1 MPAGEAGASAGG
13 RPRGFG
19 GGAPLNMADIEP
31 RQPLEVLRE
40 RRLWGEALVDF
51 LELVLPGGRPRL
63 AVPLD
68 EESYLRVGFLLPS
81 LGCRD
86 LGIWVIFGI
95 IAQTV
100 SLTFNR
106 HLEMK

>member
-1 MPAGEAGASAGG
+1 
-13 RPRGFG
+13 
-19 GGAPLNMADIEP
+19 
-31 RQPLEVLRE
+31 VLRE
-40 RRLWGEALVDF
+40 RRLCVDVFVDF

-86 LGIWVIFGI
+86 LLVWVIFGI

-100 SLTFNR
+100 SIPFSR
-106 HLEMK
+106 HLVMK

>member
-1 MPAGEAGASAGG
+1 M
-13 RPRGFG
+13 
-19 GGAPLNMADIEP
+19 IEP

-40 RRLWGEALVDF
+40 RRLWVENLVDF

-68 EESYLRVGFLLPS
+68 EESYLRVGFTLPS

-86 LGIWVIFGI
+86 LVVWVIFGI
-95 IAQTV
+95 IAQMV
-100 SLTFNR
+100 SLTFSR
-106 HLEMK
+106 HLTAK